1 MGACGRG
8 SGCARHK
15 IEGGKAS
22 VALVIKM
29 STPAPTPDE
38 FLCPISYEVMED
50 PVVLEDGH
58 TYDRKSIE
66 AWLAQR
72 RTSPLTNRALSSMT
86 LNPNYALRA
95 AIERWRAALPTEA
108 TTLSSEVS
116 GPLLFFHA
124 GAASAVGVSAAP
136 DAVPLP
142 TTVIAVLDRSGS
154 MGESAAPVS
163 QRSSEAALFS
173 RMDLVKH
180 SMRTVAGLLASRS
193 ASMGIVSFSD
203 TADTNMPIRA
213 MDATGKGE
221 AERAI
226 DALRPSGG
234 TNIWAGL
241 RAALDQAAAWGV
253 AHPGSNVH
261 VILLTDGEPTPDYLP
276 LQGIP
281 TALKKKLAAL
291 KAKVTLSC
299 FGFGY
304 NLDTKLL
311 EAICV
316 EGGGTYGYIPDCSMV
331 GTVFIN
337 YCASALTTVAAH
349 VPGVGAVQAGQRK
362 IAVIGDVDAAAFKGG
377 AGAALT
383 TEEEVRARRIVQLRA
398 ALARATCSKDFSAI
412 DAGALRAMTEEL
424 RVGEAHL
431 TAFEAAIH
439 DDLEHM
445 DDYKGQLLKAVRT
458 PNYFNTWGLNYLLSY
473 SRALACQQC
482 VNFKDGALQFFAGDA
497 FKVIQEEGNDIFD
510 NLPAPVPSCGSGGWG
525 GGFGGGGYPLVNT
538 INLNMGVFNNA
549 GGACWDQW
557 TLIRM
562 EDGGHKPMKEIVAG
576 ERVWGGHRI
585 RAVVRTVVNAHV
597 PMVRVGGSALLTPWH
612 PVRRAGEVAGAWQF
626 PAEVE
631 GLSVTEELINFY
643 YNMVLESGH
652 TVQIGSK
659 VGEAAW
665 EACTLGHGFTDGP
678 VITHPYFGTDAVICD
693 LEGARGWSEGLVLLN
708 VAKHVRRDPETGLV
722 SGLG

>member
-1 MGACGRG
+1 
-8 SGCARHK
+8 
-15 IEGGKAS
+15 
-22 VALVIKM
+22 M
-29 STPAPTPDE
+29 STPAPIPDE

-50 PVVLEDGH
+50 PVILEDGH

-66 AWLAQR
+66 AWLVQR

-95 AIERWRAALPTEA
+95 AIERWRGEAADASTVA
-108 TTLSSEVS
+108 TPPMSST
-116 GPLLFFHA
+116 PLFFHA
-124 GAASAVGVSAAP
+124 GAAEAVGISAAA
-136 DAVPLP
+136 DAAPLP
-142 TTVIAVLDRSGS
+142 TAVIAVLDRSGS

-180 SMRTVAGLLASRS
+180 SMRTVAGLLATRQ

-203 TADTNMPIRA
+203 SADTNMTVKA
-213 MDATGKGE
+213 MDATGKGG

-226 DALRPSGG
+226 DALRPGGG

-241 RAALDQAAAWGV
+241 RTGLEQAAAWGA

-261 VILLTDGEPTPDYLP
+261 VILLTDGEPTSDYLP

-281 TALKKKLAAL
+281 TALKRKLATL
-291 KAKVTLSC
+291 KAAVTLSC

-337 YCASALTTVAAH
+337 YCAAALTTVAAH
-349 VPGVGAVQAGQRK
+349 VPGAGAVQAGQRK
-362 IAVIGDVDAAAFKGG
+362 IAAIGNVDAATFKGG
-377 AGAALT
+377 AGEALT
-383 TEEEVRARRIVQLRA
+383 TEEEVRARRIVQLRT
-398 ALARATCSKDFSAI
+398 ALAAATCSKTFAAI
-412 DAGALRAMTEEL
+412 HAGGLQTLAEEL

-431 TAFEAAIH
+431 TPFEAALL
-439 DDLEHM
+439 DDLDNV
-445 DDYKGQLLKAVRT
+445 DDYKGQILKAVSSAK
-458 PNYFNTWGLNYLLSY
+458 YFSSWGLNYLLSY

-497 FKVIQEEGNDIFD
+497 FKAIQEEGNDIFD
-510 NLPAPVPSCGSGGWG
+510 NLPAPVPSLSGSSYGSGS
-525 GGFGGGGYPLVNT
+525 FVGGGYPMVST
-538 INLNMGVFNNA
+538 ICLNMGIFNNA
-549 GGACWDQW
+549 GGTCWDQW
-557 TLIRM
+557 ALIRM
-562 EDGGHKPMKEIVAG
+562 EDGGHKPMKNIVAG

-585 RAVVRTVVNAHV
+585 RAVVKTVVNARV
-597 PMVRVGGSALLTPWH
+597 PMVRMGGKRGGVLITPWH
-612 PVRRAGEVAGAWQF
+612 PVRQVAGQVAGSWQF

-631 GLSVTEELINFY
+631 EFTVTEELMNFY

-652 TVQIGSK
+652 IVQFAS
-659 VGEAAW
+659 EAGKGVW
-665 EACTLGHGFTDGP
+665 EACTLGHGFTEGP
-678 VITHPYFGTDAVICD
+678 VITHPYFGTEAVVRD
-693 LEGARGWSEGLVLLN
+693 LEAARGWSEGLVLLN
-708 VAKHVRRDPETGLV
+708 AAKHVRRDAATGLV
-722 SGLG
+722 CGLGSV

>member
-1 MGACGRG
+1 
-8 SGCARHK
+8 
-15 IEGGKAS
+15 
-22 VALVIKM
+22 M
-29 STPAPTPDE
+29 STPAPIPDE

-50 PVVLEDGH
+50 PVILEDGH
-58 TYDRKSIE
+58 TYDRKSIDT
-66 AWLAQR
+66 WLTQR
-72 RTSPLTNRALSSMT
+72 RTSPLTNRALSSMA
-86 LNPNYALRA
+86 LSPNYALRA
-95 AIERWRAALPTEA
+95 AIERWQAATPMDARISPPDCNTA
-108 TTLSSEVS
+108 S
-116 GPLLFFHA
+116 LFFHA
-124 GAASAVGVSAAP
+124 GAAGAVGISAAT
-136 DAVPLP
+136 DATPLP
-142 TTVIAVLDRSGS
+142 TAVIAVLDRSGS

-180 SMRTVAGLLASRS
+180 SMRTVAALLATRG
-193 ASMGIVSFSD
+193 ASLGIVSFSD
-203 TADTNMPIRA
+203 TAETNMTVKV
-213 MDATGKGE
+213 MDATGKGD
-221 AERAI
+221 AGRAI
-226 DALRPSGG
+226 DALRPGGG

-241 RAALDQAAAWGV
+241 RAALDQAAAYGI

-281 TALKKKLAAL
+281 TALKRKLATL

-304 NLDTKLL
+304 KLDTKLL

-337 YCASALTTVAAH
+337 YCAAALTTVAAH
-349 VPGVGAVQAGQRK
+349 VPGAGAVQAGQRK

-383 TEEEVRARRIVQLRA
+383 TEEEVRAERIVQLRA
-398 ALARATCSKDFSAI
+398 ALAAATRSKEFGAI
-412 DAGALRAMTEEL
+412 DAGALRAMAEEL

-431 TAFEAAIH
+431 TPFEATVL
-439 DDLEHM
+439 DDLCHV

-458 PNYFNTWGLNYLLSY
+458 PQYFNTWGLNYLLSY

-497 FKVIQEEGNDIFD
+497 FKAIQEEGNDIFD
-510 NLPAPVPSCGSGGWG
+510 NLPAPAPSCGSGGWG
-525 GGFGGGGYPLVNT
+525 GGFGGGGYPMVST

-549 GGACWDQW
+549 GGTCWDQW
-557 TLIRM
+557 TRIRM
-562 EDGGHKPMKEIVAG
+562 EDGGHKPMKDIVAG

-585 RAVVRTVVNAHV
+585 RAVVRTVVKARV
-597 PMVRVGGSALLTPWH
+597 PMAHIGNTCMITPWH
-612 PVRRAGEVAGAWQF
+612 PVRRCGEGGVAAGSWQF

-631 GLSVTEELINFY
+631 GLTVTGEPINFY

-652 TVQIGSK
+652 TVQIGSGYGAEE
-659 VGEAAW
+659 GEW

-678 VITHPYFGTDAVICD
+678 VITHPYFGTEAVLRD
-693 LEGARGWSEGLVLLN
+693 LEKAQGWSEGLVLLN
-708 VAKHVRRDPETGLV
+708 AAKHVHRDAETGLV